1 MVPAAGRGERIP
13 RGRPG
18 AFGAHGLKAVL
29 QRYETL
35 DTWQTA
41 VFYHALHTL
50 VLLALSAVP
59 GVSKGAVISFVFGIV
74 VFSGSL
80 YLLAVTNV
88 RWLALS
94 PRSAAWACWS
104 AGRGCSSLQAR
115 KCRDSDRLVP
125 RLA

>member
-1 MVPAAGRGERIP
+1 MTSAWCLRLAAMSGFLVVAL
-13 RGRPG
+13 G

-35 DTWQTA
+35 ETWQTA

-50 VLLALSAVP
+50 VLLALSAYP

-88 RWLALS
+88 RWLGAVTPVGGVGLLVGWAWLFV
-94 PRSAAWACWS
+94 AAGAKMQ
-104 AGRGCSSLQAR
+104 G
-115 KCRDSDRLVP
+115 
-125 RLA
+125 